1 MNPASRR
8 CVHPIRDAA
17 TFSVAAR
24 IALCLASLSAL
35 PACSGADDPTLGSVG
50 EVPVASPTTSPS
62 TLPPTVVALTVPDV
76 APILSSD
83 LPPITFPPY
92 DTSDIPVVLP
102 PLDSSDLPVIITVV
116 VGGDG
121 GDGAAQDRTETVG
134 LGMTVSVTIVNPDIA
149 DEFHL
154 HGYELGDGDEV
165 PKGQSQTFTFVADRP
180 GTFELESHVADD
192 VLMLLR
198 VV

>member
-1 MNPASRR
+1 M
-8 CVHPIRDAA
+8 HPTRDAT
-17 TFSVAAR
+17 TFSGAAA
-24 IALCLASLSAL
+24 ITMCLASLIAL
-35 PACSGADDPTLGSVG
+35 TACSGAEDPTLGSVG
-50 EVPVASPTTSPS
+50 AVPVASPTTPPS

-121 GDGAAQDRTETVG
+121 DDGAAEDRTETVG

-154 HGYELGDGDEV
+154 HGFELGDGDDV

-180 GTFELESHVADD
+180 GTFELESHATDD
-192 VLMLLR
+192 VLMLLK

>member
-1 MNPASRR
+1 MNPASRQR
-8 CVHPIRDAA
+8 VHPTRDAT
-17 TFSVAAR
+17 TFSGAVA
-24 IALCLASLSAL
+24 IAMCLASLSAL
-35 PACSGADDPTLGSVG
+35 TACSGAEDPTLGSVG
-50 EVPVASPTTSPS
+50 EVPVASPTTPPS
-62 TLPPTVVALTVPDV
+62 TLPPTVVALTVEDV

-121 GDGAAQDRTETVG
+121 DDGAAAERTETVG
-134 LGMTVSVTIVNPDIA
+134 LGMTVSVTIVNPDID

-154 HGYELGDGDEV
+154 HGFDLGDGDEV
-165 PKGQSQTFTFVADRP
+165 PKGQSQTFTFVSDRP
-180 GTFELESHVADD
+180 GTFELESHVTDD
-192 VLMLLR
+192 VLMLLK